1 MKKKEFYLLII
12 DKVKKIILLIEE
24 QERGFQNQITNTS
37 LIEAGL
43 NDLVNDT
50 NLEFQKIYLN
60 KIQLRIEQEEKEFNN
75 IIKSIKL

>member
-12 DKVKKIILLIEE
+12 DKARKIVLLIEE

-43 NDLVNDT
+43 TDLINDT

-60 KIQLRIEQEEKEFNN
+60 KIQLRIDQEEKEFNN